1 MAPAVP
7 ETAFAPFAGT
17 EAFHLFQFHLHDR
30 HDHQLGDALAAAHYG
45 DLRSLLAGWRYFHRW
60 VGLLVVGLVLIHVW
74 AGWRYADLGG
84 RG

>member
-1 MAPAVP
+1 VRGIVADLHPQELEEVLAV
-7 ETAFAPFAGT
+7 ARQA
-17 EAFHLFQFHLHDR
+17 HR
-30 HDHQLGDALAAAHYG
+30 NALVAAHYG

-60 VGLLVVGLVLIHVW
+60 VSLLVVGLVLIHVW